1 MWRAARAL
9 SKLRPMRP
17 VRSLLL
23 LLVLVSTTPLSTAC
37 SKKIAEPGESD
48 FKPAAPVP
56 PDPGPATL
64 QIIDDVVGTG
74 KVAAAGDT
82 VRVHYTG
89 TLMSGKKFDSSR
101 DRGKPFEFQV
111 NMGRVIKGWDQGIMG
126 MKVGGKRKLTIPASL
141 AYGDKEQ
148 PGIPANSGLKFD
160 LELLSIK

>member
-1 MWRAARAL
+1 MRTHSHVLAVLASLVVSAGASGCNKRVDEPAR
-9 SKLRPMRP
+9 
-17 VRSLLL
+17 
-23 LLVLVSTTPLSTAC
+23 
-37 SKKIAEPGESD
+37 SD
-48 FKPAAPVP
+48 FVP
-56 PDPGPATL
+56 SEASPSHEPPGPATL
-64 QIIDDVVGTG
+64 QIEDVVVG
-74 KVAAAGDT
+74 KGREVGSGDN
-82 VRVHYTG
+82 VSVHYTG

-101 DRGKPFEFQV
+101 DHGKPFEFQV

>member
-1 MWRAARAL
+1 MRTLSHVLAL
-9 SKLRPMRP
+9 L
-17 VRSLLL
+17 VSLL
-23 LLVLVSTTPLSTAC
+23 VSLGASGC
-37 SKKIAEPGESD
+37 NKRVDELGRSD
-48 FKPAAPVP
+48 FVP
-56 PDPGPATL
+56 SEASPSTEPPGPATL
-64 QIIDDVVGTG
+64 QIEDVVVG
-74 KVAAAGDT
+74 KGREVVSGDN
-82 VRVHYTG
+82 VSVHYTG